1 MKLLTSGLVLLIGS
15 VAGKDGLAPVCTEDP
30 NHAKGETWRCADGCS
45 MCTCGD
51 DGKIVADGS
60 ACTGPE
66 GGGEGESFETVFVK
80 LGTWAIITVAVLG
93 VWICVCL
100 CCGRDIRGRKQ
111 AKLAAKRPAGDGTA
125 MTDGVFPEARSPVV

>member
-1 MKLLTSGLVLLIGS
+1 MKLLTSGLVLFVGS

-45 MCTCGD
+45 MCTCGG
-51 DGKIVADGS
+51 DGKITADGS
-60 ACTGPE
+60 ACTGPD
-66 GGGEGESFETVFVK
+66 GDGGETFETVFVK
-80 LGTWAIITVAVLG
+80 LGTWAIIAVAVLG

-111 AKLAAKRPAGDGTA
+111 AKLKPAQQGDIA
-125 MTDGVFPEARSPVV
+125 LEDGVFPQARH